1 MFELAVILLRF
12 LQFAGVT
19 ALLGASLFFLY
30 ALPPTGVAAAH
41 NIAWPRM
48 LLLWGAAMLAISS
61 AASIVTQ
68 TIVLAGSYQEGLTAE
83 AIAFVALETD
93 IGHSAVVRIVAG
105 AAAVVALFAYRAGRP
120 WWLTAAAGIVA
131 CMSVPWMGHGA
142 ATEGPWWLPHLLS
155 DLFHIAAASI
165 WTGTL
170 VGFALSLI
178 VRRPGSTEF
187 DHALERALAGFA
199 GIGSVLVAILL
210 ATGLAN
216 AWFIV
221 GGPPPVQGLW
231 ETAYGRVL
239 SAKVAVFG
247 LMLCLAAVNRF
258 RLTPDLREVLDQ
270 SGASAVPLNRLRRS
284 INVETSLGFAALA
297 LVSWLG
303 TLAPP
308 VAQ

>member
-61 AASIVTQ
+61 AASVVTQ

-83 AIAFVALETD
+83 AIAFVTLETD

-142 ATEGPWWLPHLLS
+142 ATEGPWWLAHVLS
-155 DLFHIAAASI
+155 DIIHTAAASI
-165 WTGTL
+165 W
-170 VGFALSLI
+170 VGALLSFALLLTAC
-178 VRRPGSTEF
+178 RPRPIESER
-187 DHALERALAGFA
+187 ALETALAGFS
-199 GIGSVLVAILL
+199 GIGSVLVAVLL

-221 GGPPPVQGLW
+221 GGIVHLQDLW

-239 SAKVAVFG
+239 SAKVGVFG
-247 LMLCLAAVNRF
+247 LMLCLAAMNRF
-258 RLTPDLREVLDQ
+258 CFTPRLSQVLD
-270 SGASAVPLNRLRRS
+270 RL
-284 INVETSLGFAALA
+284 EPPAAALTSLRGSVTIETTLAFGALA
-297 LVSWLG
+297 LVAWLG

-308 VAQ
+308 LTR